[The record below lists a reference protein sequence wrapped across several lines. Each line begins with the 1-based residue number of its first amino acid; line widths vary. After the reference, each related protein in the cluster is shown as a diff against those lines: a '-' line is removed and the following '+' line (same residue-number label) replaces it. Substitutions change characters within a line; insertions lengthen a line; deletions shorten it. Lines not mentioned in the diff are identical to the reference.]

1 MAKDVS
7 QKLKMTRILDMLRMD
22 SGKDA
27 PLTTDVLCARLQNE
41 FQIVCDRRTLSTD
54 IQYMCE
60 HGFDIK
66 DCRIGH
72 KKAYYIESSE
82 EKLSVSDMK
91 IILEAIQ
98 TSVFI
103 PEDKSEQ
110 LTEKLIN
117 IAGGEGAGLLKK
129 SKVCFNVTK
138 HTSDDTIKKIDTI
151 SSAIT
156 NRNCINFYYF
166 DYNERGERIFR
177 YDKELY
183 HAEPLAMI
191 YINDRYYLIAFSRKH
206 NETRTYRI
214 DRMDDV
220 VVSDRL
226 AEHTEADIP
235 VDDYRK
241 QVFMM
246 YGGEPIDVILSFDKS
261 MINVIYDKFGIG
273 TPMMKK
279 DENTYISSVVV
290 QESPMFY
297 GWLVSLGGK
306 MKIMS
311 PEALDKR
318 YKEWIR
324 KAIGEEGEKNHE
336 NN

>member
-1 MAKDVS
+1 MAKDTS

-22 SGKDA
+22 SSKEE
-27 PLTTDVLCARLQNE
+27 PLTTDILCSRLMNE

-66 DCRIGH
+66 DCRVGH
-72 KKAYYIESSE
+72 KKAYYIESQD

-98 TSVFI
+98 ASSFI
-103 PEDKSEQ
+103 PEDKSGQ
-110 LTEKLIN
+110 LTDKLIR

-138 HTSDDTIKKIDTI
+138 HTSDDTIKNIDTI
-151 SSAIT
+151 STAISGGK
-156 NRNCINFYYF
+156 CITFYYF
-166 DYNERGERIFR
+166 DYNERSEKVYR

-183 HAEPLAMI
+183 TAEPLAMI
-191 YINDRYYLIAFSRKH
+191 YINDRYYLIAYSLNRQ
-206 NETRTYRI
+206 EIRTYRI
-214 DRMDDV
+214 DRMDEVLLTDQA
-220 VVSDRL
+220 

-235 VDDYRK
+235 VDDYKK

-261 MINVIYDKFGIG
+261 MINVIFDKFGIG

-279 DENTYISSVVV
+279 DENTFFSSVVV
-290 QESPMFY
+290 QESQMFY

-306 MKIMS
+306 MKIVS
-311 PEALDKR
+311 PEALDQR
-318 YKEWIR
+318 YREWIR
-324 KAIGEEGEKNHE
+324 KSIGEENDE